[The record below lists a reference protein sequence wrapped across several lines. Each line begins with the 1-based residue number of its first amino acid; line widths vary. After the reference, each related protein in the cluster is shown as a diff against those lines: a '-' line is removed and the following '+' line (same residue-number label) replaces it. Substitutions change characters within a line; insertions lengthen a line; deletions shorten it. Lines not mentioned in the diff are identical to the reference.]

1 MALLTTAAT
10 IPAMFYEARERR
22 AIRRLTTS
30 RGGLTLLVDL
40 FDSFV
45 RAVPRIAIAL
55 EIRGVRMPTRMRPAT
70 RFRPSTFGRADLVL
84 IIVSAGGVLVSIAR
98 ALLEPILAR

>member
-10 IPAMFYEARERR
+10 IPAMFSEARERR

-55 EIRGVRMPTRMRPAT
+55 EIRGVRMPTRTRPAT
-70 RFRPSTFGRADLVL
+70 RFRPSTFGHADLVL
-84 IIVSAGGVLVSIAR
+84 IIASAGGVLVSIAR

>member
-1 MALLTTAAT
+1 
-10 IPAMFYEARERR
+10 MFSEARERR

-30 RGGLTLLVDL
+30 RGGFTLLVDL

-55 EIRGVRMPTRMRPAT
+55 EIRGVRIPTRTRPAT
-70 RFRPSTFGRADLVL
+70 RFRPSTFGRADLIL
-84 IIVSAGGVLVSIAR
+84 IVASAGGAFVSIVR
-98 ALLEPILAR
+98 ALLEPILSQ